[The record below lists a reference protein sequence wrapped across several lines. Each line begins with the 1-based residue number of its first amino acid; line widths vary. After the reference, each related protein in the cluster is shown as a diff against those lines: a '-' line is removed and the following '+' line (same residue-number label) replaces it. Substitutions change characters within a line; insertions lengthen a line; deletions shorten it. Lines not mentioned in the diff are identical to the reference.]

1 MILAELSNNICDL
14 FLSTISSLLLIE
26 KLIIYRNTKYI
37 FSYNKI
43 SLEL

>member
-1 MILAELSNNICDL
+1 MILAELSNNICDF